1 MSDDPAAPRCKDPTP
16 DLGGLE
22 NNIGLRL
29 RLAQLAVFQDLI
41 TTLRPHGLRVTEFSV
56 LVVIGKTPGLT
67 QQAISAA
74 LQIQPPN
81 LKTIIDGLRRQ
92 GLVRR
97 SSVAADRRLR
107 ALSLTAQGQR
117 LLAVANEA
125 HAGHDRRLLACLGDA
140 DIAAVLEALK
150 RIAAL

>member
-1 MSDDPAAPRCKDPTP
+1 M
-16 DLGGLE
+16 
-22 NNIGLRL
+22 
-29 RLAQLAVFQDLI
+29 
-41 TTLRPHGLRVTEFSV
+41 

-117 LLAVANEA
+117 LLALANEA

-140 DIAAVLEALK
+140 DVPAVLEALK